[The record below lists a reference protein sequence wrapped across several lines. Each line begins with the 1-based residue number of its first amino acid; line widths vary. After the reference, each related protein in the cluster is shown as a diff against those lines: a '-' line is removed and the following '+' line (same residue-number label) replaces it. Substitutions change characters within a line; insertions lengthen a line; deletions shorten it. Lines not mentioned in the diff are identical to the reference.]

1 VHSVTVHYRRQA
13 FGPIEISPAA
23 ACPAPEQWE
32 SDFDANE
39 VVESLAGGQVKGD
52 AVEFGC
58 GYGTFTIVAAPRIG
72 GIVYA
77 LDIDSYT

>member
-1 VHSVTVHYRRQA
+1 
-13 FGPIEISPAA
+13 
-23 ACPAPEQWE
+23 
-32 SDFDANE
+32 
-39 VVESLAGGQVKGD
+39 VESLAGGQVKGD

-77 LDIDSYT
+77 LDIDSYTWPPSSRLTVGFMLFRPYDVCQEMPEDRFFQKARR